1 MTRYVKVN
9 NELGKWEKREITNEI
24 IGSNHTKEL
33 AEDKSYEKESSR
45 KSTRPTASTALP
57 KHYFIRLIA
66 SQQSSC
72 IHETDVKRRQNIH
85 IH

>member
-33 AEDKSYEKESSR
+33 AEDTSYEKESSR
-45 KSTRPTASTALP
+45 KSTRPTGQL
-57 KHYFIRLIA
+57 KHLIWA
-66 SQQSSC
+66 GNLYGVAK
-72 IHETDVKRRQNIH
+72 TLFY
-85 IH
+85 